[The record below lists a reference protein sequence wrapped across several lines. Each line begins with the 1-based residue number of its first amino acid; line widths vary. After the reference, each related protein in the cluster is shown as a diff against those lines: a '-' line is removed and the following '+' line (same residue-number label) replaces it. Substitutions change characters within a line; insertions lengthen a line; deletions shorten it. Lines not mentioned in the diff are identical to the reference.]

1 MLWLQAGNRLERKRR
16 QEGGGVQDLVG
27 VPKCDWLYAR
37 EGRRRGGRG
46 RRPLVWLV
54 RRGFL
59 SVEGVG
65 GAKKKALE
73 HLSNLGFCLQICSTK
88 AAAHRTLPR
97 PVLGNRASRLLSCRV
112 EDAQNAKEQEEG
124 VCPSWFQA
132 RVGRLV
138 CSFPGNGVR

>member
-1 MLWLQAGNRLERKRR
+1 MLCLQAGNRLERKRR
-16 QEGGGVQDLVG
+16 QEGGCARPGWSAEVRLVVCQG
-27 VPKCDWLYAR
+27 GKK
-37 EGRRRGGRG
+37 EGGRG
-46 RRPLVWLV
+46 RRPLAWLV